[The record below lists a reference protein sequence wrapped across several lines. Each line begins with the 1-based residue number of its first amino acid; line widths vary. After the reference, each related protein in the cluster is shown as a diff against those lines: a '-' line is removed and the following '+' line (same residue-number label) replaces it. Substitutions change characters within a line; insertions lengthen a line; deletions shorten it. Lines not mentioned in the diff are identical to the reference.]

1 MSPKIPCTNVHNTLK
16 HTLKTRCRI
25 HLDTHEN
32 TLKNWMESSGTVC
45 QGILVTIVFRRV
57 SNALEDY
64 QKDMQIS
71 NVLYLPRR
79 WPFWPLCKSA
89 RGLYLQDTSMLKGAL
104 QTKLEKFKR
113 SATAKIWQNV
123 WEDHGKSIPFWIG
136 NEKRSIL
143 EGWRRLSKPQ
153 LNVSARQKWWFER
166 EKHSMLQVKKA
177 WINFHQLRAQHVPSR
192 SCFGSLTKQH
202 QQPSMWIVSRKAF
215 HIYIYI

>member
-1 MSPKIPCTNVHNTLK
+1 MK
-16 HTLKTRCRI
+16 HTLKTRYRI

-104 QTKLEKFKR
+104 QTKLEKTKVTFKR
-113 SATAKIWQNV
+113 SATAKI
-123 WEDHGKSIPFWIG
+123 
-136 NEKRSIL
+136 
-143 EGWRRLSKPQ
+143 
-153 LNVSARQKWWFER
+153 
-166 EKHSMLQVKKA
+166 
-177 WINFHQLRAQHVPSR
+177 
-192 SCFGSLTKQH
+192 
-202 QQPSMWIVSRKAF
+202 
-215 HIYIYI
+215 